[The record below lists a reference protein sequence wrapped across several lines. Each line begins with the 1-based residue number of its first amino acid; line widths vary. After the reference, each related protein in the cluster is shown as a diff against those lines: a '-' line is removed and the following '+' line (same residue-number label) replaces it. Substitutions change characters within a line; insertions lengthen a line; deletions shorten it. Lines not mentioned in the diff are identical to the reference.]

1 MIKNLNGVKFSF
13 LSFRCWLNQFGR
25 KIVAAAILEI
35 QFGKQIIAFE
45 EQGLFGATLIFVQF

>member
-1 MIKNLNGVKFSF
+1 MKFSF

-25 KIVAAAILEI
+25 KMVAAATLEI